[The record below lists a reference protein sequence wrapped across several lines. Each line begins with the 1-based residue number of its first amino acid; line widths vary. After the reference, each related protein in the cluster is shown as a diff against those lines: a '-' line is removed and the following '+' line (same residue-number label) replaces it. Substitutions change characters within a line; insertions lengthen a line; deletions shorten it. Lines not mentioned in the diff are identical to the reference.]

1 VGGGGS
7 GTITGG
13 DGGDGMEQGVGVR
26 GGAIEVGGG
35 TARGNGGMKEGGG
48 GNGNL
53 AEATGSDPDKNGE
66 ICKNSTEFTELT
78 QEQ

>member
-1 VGGGGS
+1 VG

-53 AEATGSDPDKNGE
+53 AEGHW
-66 ICKNSTEFTELT
+66 L
-78 QEQ
+78 